1 MRDSDL
7 KYMKRAL
14 VLAEKGGR
22 DAHPNPRVGAVLVR
36 GGKVVGEGAHERYGQ
51 PHAEINALRQA
62 GSRAKGATLYV
73 TLEPCSHQ
81 GKTPPCA
88 DTLIRAGIV
97 RVVAAMEDPF
107 PLVRGSG
114 FKKLRRAGIRVEK
127 GLLQKE
133 AQALNESFI
142 FSVTQGRPKVILKA
156 AMSLD
161 GKIATI
167 SGKSQWIT
175 GEKSRKRAHE
185 LRAQADALLVGSG
198 TALADN
204 PQLTVRLPGH
214 QRRDG
219 WPKRVLLDTRLRVM
233 PSAFLFKGDQQTL
246 VFCSRKA
253 ALNKRKTLQKKGI
266 LVFPVPAMGKMLSLK
281 AVLKELYQEGVR
293 VLMVEGG
300 GQVHGSFLDQGL
312 ADEAVLFISP
322 KIFGGSAPSWAGG
335 RGFSNPHQTPFLRDT
350 RVEKIGEDYLLT
362 GKVER

>member
-1 MRDSDL
+1 MRASDL
-7 KYMKRAL
+7 IYMKRAL
-14 VLAEKGGR
+14 VLAETKGR

-36 GGKVVGEGAHERYGQ
+36 DGRVVGEGAHEHYGR

-114 FKKLRRAGIRVEK
+114 FKKLRRAGIRVDK

-133 AQALNESFI
+133 ARLLNESFI
-142 FSVTQGRPKVILKA
+142 FSIAQGRPKVILKA
-156 AMSLD
+156 AISLD
-161 GKIATI
+161 GKIATV
-167 SGKSQWIT
+167 SGKSKWIT
-175 GEKSRKRAHE
+175 GEKARQRAHE

-204 PQLTVRLPGH
+204 PQLTVRLAGH
-214 QRRDG
+214 QRPDG
-219 WPKRVLLDTRLRVM
+219 WPKRVLLDSRLRVK
-233 PSAFLFKGDQQTL
+233 PGAFLFKGDQPTL

-253 ALNKRKTLQKKGI
+253 SLDKRKALQRKGI
-266 LVFPVPAMGKMLSLK
+266 LVFPVPTVGKMLSLK

-312 ADEAVLFISP
+312 ADEAALFISP
-322 KIFGGSAPSWAGG
+322 KIFGGVAPSWVGG
-335 RGFSNPHQTPFLRDT
+335 HGFSNPHQTPFLRDN
-350 RVEKIGEDYLLT
+350 RVEKIGEDFLLT
-362 GKVER
+362 GKVGR